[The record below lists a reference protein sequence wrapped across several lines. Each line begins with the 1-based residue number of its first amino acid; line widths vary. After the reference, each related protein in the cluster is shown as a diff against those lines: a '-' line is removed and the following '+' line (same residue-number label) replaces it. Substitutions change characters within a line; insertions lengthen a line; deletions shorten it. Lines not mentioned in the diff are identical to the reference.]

1 VKGQQLPQ
9 PGGPAAKAGIL
20 FERWWTMLALL
31 EVLAG
36 KAQSLEIEVLG
47 KEGEGTEFAL
57 MINGVP
63 HWHQVKLTG
72 RWSISQLRT
81 KGVLDHWWAKIQ
93 SGGFFEFVCRA

>member
-57 MINGVP
+57 MINGVRIG
-63 HWHQVKLTG
+63 T
-72 RWSISQLRT
+72 R
-81 KGVLDHWWAKIQ
+81 
-93 SGGFFEFVCRA
+93 